1 MRFFTIAFIVL
12 TLGIGQNTFAQSV
25 DEILSN
31 YYENIGGQE
40 NWKNLQ
46 GVKMTA
52 KVKQGGLE
60 IPVEIVQ
67 MNGGKQYQ
75 KITFQGQTIMQG
87 VFDGENLWST
97 NFQSMKPEKADAE
110 TLENTKLDANDFPEP
125 FMDYKE
131 KGYTIEL
138 LGTETFEGTETFKL
152 KLTKEPRTVDGQK
165 VDDISYYFFESES
178 FVPICVE
185 TEVKEGPAKGQVMQ
199 IKMSDYQEVDG
210 LYFPFTIS
218 QGVKGGMSA
227 PITMEKIELNPE
239 VDNSIFAF
247 PN

>member
-1 MRFFTIAFIVL
+1 MKISTFVFLLL
-12 TLGIGQNTFAQSV
+12 TCTFGQNIHAQTV
-25 DEILSN
+25 DEILSS
-31 YYENIGGQE
+31 YFENIGGE
-40 NWKNLQ
+40 ANWKSLK

-52 KVKQGGLE
+52 KVNQGGLE

-67 MNGGKQYQ
+67 MTGGKQYQ
-75 KITFQGQTIMQG
+75 KITFQGQVIMQG

-97 NFQSMKPEKADAE
+97 NFQSMKAEKADAE

-125 FMDYKE
+125 FMGYKE
-131 KGYTIEL
+131 KGYTAEM
-138 LGTETFEGTETFKL
+138 LGTEDFEGSETFKI
-152 KLTKEPRTVDGQK
+152 KLTKEPRTVDGEK
-165 VDDISYYFFESES
+165 VDDVSYYYFESES
-178 FVPICVE
+178 FVPIAVE

-199 IKMSDYQEVDG
+199 IKMSDYQEVEG

-227 PITMEKIELNPE
+227 PITMEKIELNPTIDE
-239 VDNSIFAF
+239 SIFAF